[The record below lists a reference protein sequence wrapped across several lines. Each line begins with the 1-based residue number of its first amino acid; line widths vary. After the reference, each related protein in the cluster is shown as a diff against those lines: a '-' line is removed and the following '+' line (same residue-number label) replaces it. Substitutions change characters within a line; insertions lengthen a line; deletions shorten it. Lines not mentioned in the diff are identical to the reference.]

1 MSELIVV
8 RRSRP
13 QNFTVLDNA
22 VLRDRNLSW
31 KAMGLFVFLSS
42 CSSSYRL
49 TIRRLAEQ
57 SADGRE
63 STMSA
68 VRELQRCGYLEIERL
83 RGAGGRFVSTTW
95 IIKDPADRAPEV
107 APSRVADEKQGAPSW
122 SSDSRRERHSRPK
135 VREPGSDHERHSRIV
150 ASDHKRDFRIVD
162 GDHKRDSRIVDGDH
176 ERENRV
182 LVTPSSTTE
191 VAVQSISTTT
201 NNGVVAESEFHFQ
214 DGLHQAERAEMLKL
228 VRRYPQEL
236 AQQLLDEVADY
247 SNAEIKSSRVGLL
260 ASLAGKAE
268 RGEFRFARGAAVAK
282 KREAR
287 RADAAR
293 QAITMKARQEQRD
306 RAAQP
311 PSATALAS
319 IERVRELFGER
330 A

>member
-31 KAMGLFVFLSS
+31 KAKGLFGFLSS

-49 TIRRLAEQ
+49 TIRRLSEQ
-57 SADGRE
+57 AGDGRE

-68 VRELQRCGYLEIERL
+68 VRELQRCGYLQIERL
-83 RGAGGRFVSTTW
+83 RGTGGRFVSTTW
-95 IIKDPADRAPEV
+95 IIKDPADRAPES
-107 APSRVADEKQGAPSW
+107 APSRVADKQQSDPPL
-122 SSDSRRERHSRPK
+122 SSDSRREPPSRPQ
-135 VREPGSDHERHSRIV
+135 VREAV
-150 ASDHKRDFRIVD
+150 SDHKRDSRIVD
-162 GDHKRDSRIVDGDH
+162 SDHKRDSRVVNSDHKRDSRIVDGNH

-191 VAVQSISTTT
+191 VSVQSISTTT
-201 NNGVVAESEFHFQ
+201 NNGVMAESEFHFQ
-214 DGLHQAERAEMLKL
+214 DGLHQAERAEMLK
-228 VRRYPQEL
+228 VVWRFPQEL

-282 KREAR
+282 RREAR
-287 RADAAR
+287 LADTAR
-293 QAITMKARQEQRD
+293 QAVAMKARQEQRA
-306 RAAQP
+306 RATQP
-311 PSATALAS
+311 PSAIVLAN